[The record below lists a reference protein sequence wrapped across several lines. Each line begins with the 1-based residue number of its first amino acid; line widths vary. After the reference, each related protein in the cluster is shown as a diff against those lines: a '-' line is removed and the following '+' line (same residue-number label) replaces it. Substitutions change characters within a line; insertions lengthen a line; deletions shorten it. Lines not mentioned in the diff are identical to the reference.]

1 MIATRRPSNPNLGPG
16 AHVAPDVGH
25 PTAVGTPALSR
36 GHLSRGHIRTGVNT
50 SGSRVLR
57 LRPSTKSKAKH
68 RGGPSLDGL
77 VPQQPCRLEP
87 FFRNAISRDKSVHE
101 PIVRRP
107 EPPRRLVWVPVIGR
121 IAAKPQAQ
129 LASAP
134 EGSVILSLSPV
145 SLARHLP
152 MQPRPRSE
160 PLRRAF

>member
-1 MIATRRPSNPNLGPG
+1 
-16 AHVAPDVGH
+16 
-25 PTAVGTPALSR
+25 LSR

-77 VPQQPCRLEP
+77 VPHQPCRLAP
-87 FFRNAISRDKSVHE
+87 FFRNAISRDKPAHE
-101 PIVRRP
+101 PMLPRP
-107 EPPRRLVWVPVIGR
+107 APPRLLVGVLVSGR
-121 IAAKPQAQ
+121 SASKPQAQ